1 MKGWMEGLKSTA
13 ASNRQLQ
20 ELFKASQVALSPQK
34 LDELLAKLLRI
45 GMESLSMPAG
55 SIALYEEETRQ
66 LVLHAHRGL
75 SPQFVARDRWVVEEG
90 DVTQRILQRGEVFVI
105 EDTQMAFSVTPWPL
119 EKEGIRSL
127 VASPLK
133 CRNNVVGIFYL
144 DDFEPR
150 QIHDSQIQMF
160 SIIASF
166 AALCIDNAQIRNQA
180 DFFTRTDPLTRL
192 YNQHQFKALFQQ
204 ELSRSQ
210 YYGFPFSLIL
220 FDIDDFRRF
229 NDSFG
234 HSNGDLVLKTVARLL
249 RESFREFDTLFRYGG
264 EEFMAILPET
274 PLEEALKLAREGCHL
289 IAQKSHRDLPVAA
302 AGPVSASAAVVSFPK
317 DGRNLDTLLRH
328 LDTLLFLH
336 RHVCGQVHTLPDAAV
351 EI

>member
-1 MKGWMEGLKSTA
+1 MKGWMESFKPTA
-13 ASNRQLQ
+13 GSHRQLQ
-20 ELFKASQVALSPQK
+20 ELFKASQVALSPQG

-45 GMESLSMPAG
+45 AMESLSMPAG
-55 SIALYEEETRQ
+55 SIALYEEESRH
-66 LVLHAHRGL
+66 LILRAHRGL
-75 SPQFVARDRWVVEEG
+75 SPDFVARDRWEVQEG

-119 EKEGIRSL
+119 EKEGIRSM

-133 CRNNVVGIFYL
+133 CRNKVIGIFYL

-160 SIIASF
+160 SIIAAF
-166 AALCIDNAQIRNQA
+166 AALCIDNTQTRTQA
-180 DFFTRTDPLTRL
+180 DFFTRTDSLTRL
-192 YNQHQFKALFQQ
+192 YNQDQFKSVFQQ
-204 ELSRSQ
+204 ELSRSH
-210 YYGFPFSLIL
+210 YYGFPFSLVL

-274 PLEEALKLAREGCHL
+274 PLEQALKVAREGCHL
-289 IAQKSHRDLPVAA
+289 ISQQSNRDLPITG
-302 AGPVSASAAVVSFPK
+302 AGPVTASAAVVSFPK
-317 DGRNLDTLLRH
+317 DGKNLDTLLRH

-336 RHVCGQVHTLPDAAV
+336 RSTPGQVHILPDAAV